1 MSAQKPEECDT
12 LFERYVNEGNLEALL
27 DLYEAD
33 AMLVPGPGQAAVGTE
48 AIRSAM
54 KPFLDA
60 GLQVKVTSS
69 RLWSPGTSPPTTT
82 TGRVPPRARAE
93 KRRNLPAKRSRSAT
107 ASRMAPGSS
116 RSMIPGPAANS
127 TVVRLR

>member
-33 AMLVPGPGQAAVGTE
+33 ATLVPGPGQAAVGTE

-60 GLQVKVTSS
+60 GL
-69 RLWSPGTSPPTTT
+69 
-82 TGRVPPRARAE
+82 
-93 KRRNLPAKRSRSAT
+93 
-107 ASRMAPGSS
+107 
-116 RSMIPGPAANS
+116 
-127 TVVRLR
+127 